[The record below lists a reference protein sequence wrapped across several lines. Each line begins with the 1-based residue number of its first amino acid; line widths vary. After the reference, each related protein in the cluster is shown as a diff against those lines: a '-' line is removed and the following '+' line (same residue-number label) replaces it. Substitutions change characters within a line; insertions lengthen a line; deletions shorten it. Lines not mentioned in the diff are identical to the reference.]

1 MLGSGWLTLRQVR
14 AALQNGRLEE
24 AQQLLGQPNIRGHRK
39 SWAMLADLTR
49 GYVDRGGRQL
59 KQGNVAGAWDD
70 LVRAEQLGPTDAGAR
85 SLRDELTRQGF
96 AQLRV
101 HLEAGEPQRALECLA
116 RLGER
121 AAVHAE
127 YRPLED
133 AVKDWLLTIELAD
146 RGEFALAVQMFARVR
161 RTVTSGPG
169 VERFQACLDDRQ
181 RKFDAA
187 LPPLHEAVDQRRWR
201 DVLPLAE
208 AVLAVAPQHAEAR
221 TAKSRA
227 WTSQAPETIAGS
239 RPEADTEPA
248 EPTTAPP
255 KRFLLWID
263 GVGGYL
269 VCLGPR
275 VTFGQATADGSV
287 DVPLLADVSRLH
299 ATVARDGEGYVV
311 ESVRPLQV
319 NGQTVT
325 KATLT
330 PGDRVTMGA
339 ACQFRFDLPVP
350 VSTSA
355 RLELVSGHR
364 LPLTVDGILLMAE
377 TLVLGG
383 GSQAHVPLPG
393 VERDIIL
400 YRHKDGL
407 GVRYGGSFKVNGRP
421 ANDRE
426 GLPSAATVV
435 GPDFSFAV
443 EPALKVG
450 NPLAPGR

>member
-24 AQQLLGQPNIRGHRK
+24 AQQLLGQPSARGHRK
-39 SWAMLADLTR
+39 SWALLADLTC
-49 GYVDRGGRQL
+49 GYIERGGRHL
-59 KQGNVAGAWDD
+59 RQGNPAGAWDD
-70 LVRAEQLGPTDAGAR
+70 LARAEQLAPTDAGAR
-85 SLRDELTRQGF
+85 MFREELTRLGF
-96 AQLRV
+96 LKLQE
-101 HLEAGEPQRALECLA
+101 HLEAGEPQRAVEALA

-121 AAVHAE
+121 AAVHTE

-146 RGEFALAVQMFARVR
+146 RGEFGLAMQMFARVR
-161 RTVTSGPG
+161 RTVPTAAG
-169 VERFQACLDDRQ
+169 VEQFQMNIEERQ
-181 RKFDAA
+181 RQFNAA

-208 AVLAVAPQHAEAR
+208 AVLAVAPQHSEAR

-227 WTSQAPETIAGS
+227 WHSKAPETMNVGPQAD
-239 RPEADTEPA
+239 ADTEPV
-248 EPTTAPP
+248 EPPTAPP

-269 VCLGPR
+269 ICLGPR

-311 ESVRPLQV
+311 DSIRPLQV
-319 NGQTVT
+319 NGLTVT
-325 KATLT
+325 KATLAS
-330 PGDRVTMGA
+330 GDRVTLGA
-339 ACQFRFDLPVP
+339 ACQFRFTLPVP

-364 LPLTVDGILLMAE
+364 LPVSVDGILLMAE
-377 TLVLGG
+377 TLVLGPG
-383 GSQAHVPLPG
+383 PQAHVPMPDVAKDVL
-393 VERDIIL
+393 L

-407 GVRYGGSFKVNGRP
+407 GVRYAGPYRVNGRP
-421 ANDRE
+421 AEERE
-426 GLPSAATVV
+426 GLPPNATVT

-443 EPALKVG
+443 EPAARK
-450 NPLAPGR
+450 

>member
-24 AQQLLGQPNIRGHRK
+24 AQQLLGQPSARGHRK
-39 SWAMLADLTR
+39 SWALLEQLTR
-49 GYVDRGGRQL
+49 GYVARGERHL
-59 KQGNVAGAWDD
+59 KQENLAGAWDD
-70 LVRAEQLGPTDAGAR
+70 LVRAEQLAPTDPVAR
-85 SLRDELTRQGF
+85 QLREELTRLGF
-96 AQLRV
+96 QQLRE

-133 AVKDWLLTIELAD
+133 AVKDWLLTMELAD
-146 RGEFALAVQMFARVR
+146 RGEFALAMQMFARVR
-161 RTVTSGPG
+161 RNVPDGAG
-169 VERFQACLDDRQ
+169 VGRFQSDLDERQ
-181 RKFDAA
+181 AKFAAA

-221 TAKSRA
+221 QAKSRA
-227 WTSQAPETIAGS
+227 WNSQAPETVAVGP
-239 RPEADTEPA
+239 RAEADTELDEPA
-248 EPTTAPP
+248 GPP

-269 VCLGPR
+269 ILLGPR
-275 VTFGQATADGSV
+275 VTFGQAAAAGSV

-325 KATLT
+325 KATLA
-330 PGDRVTMGA
+330 PGDRVTLGE
-339 ACQFRFDLPVP
+339 ACQFRFLLPVP

-364 LPLTVDGILLMAE
+364 LPVSVDGILLMAE
-377 TLVLGG
+377 TLILGPTP
-383 GSQAHVPLPG
+383 QAHVPLE
-393 VERDIIL
+393 VEKQVLL
-400 YRHKDGL
+400 YRHRDGL
-407 GVRYGGSFKVNGRP
+407 GVRYAGPFRVNGRP
-421 ANDRE
+421 AADRE
-426 GLPSAATVV
+426 GLPSSATVT

-443 EPALKVG
+443 EPAMRVG
-450 NPLAPGR
+450 K

>member
-24 AQQLLGQPNIRGHRK
+24 AQQLLGQPSARGHKK
-39 SWAMLADLTR
+39 SWALLEQLTR
-49 GYVDRGGRQL
+49 GYVARGERHL
-59 KQGNVAGAWDD
+59 KQQNLAGAWDD
-70 LVRAEQLGPTDAGAR
+70 LVRAEQLAPTDPAAR
-85 SLRDELTRQGF
+85 QLREELTRLGF
-96 AQLRV
+96 LQLRE

-127 YRPLED
+127 YRSLED
-133 AVKDWLLTIELAD
+133 AVKDWLLTMELAD
-146 RGEFALAVQMFARVR
+146 RGEFALASQMFARVCR
-161 RTVTSGPG
+161 AVPAGAG
-169 VERFQACLDDRQ
+169 VERFRAALDERQA
-181 RKFDAA
+181 KFAAA

-221 TAKSRA
+221 QAKSRA
-227 WTSQAPETIAGS
+227 WHSQAPETVAAGP
-239 RPEADTEPA
+239 RAAEVDTEPA
-248 EPTTAPP
+248 ESSGPP

-269 VCLGPR
+269 ICLGPR
-275 VTFGQATADGSV
+275 VTFGQAAGGGSV

-325 KATLT
+325 KATLA
-330 PGDRVTMGA
+330 PGDRVTLGV
-339 ACQFRFDLPVP
+339 ACQFRFLLPVP

-364 LPLTVDGILLMAE
+364 LPLSVDGILLMAE
-377 TLVLGG
+377 TLVLGPG
-383 GSQAHVPLPG
+383 PQAHVPLD
-393 VERDIIL
+393 VEKSVML

-407 GVRYGGSFKVNGRP
+407 GVRYTGPFRVNGR
-421 ANDRE
+421 AAAADRE
-426 GLPSAATVV
+426 GLPPNATVA

-443 EPALKVG
+443 EPA
-450 NPLAPGR
+450 AR

>member
-24 AQQLLGQPNIRGHRK
+24 AQQLLAQPSVRGHRK
-39 SWAMLADLTR
+39 SWALLAQLTS
-49 GYVDRGGRQL
+49 GYVDRGGRHLNQQNL
-59 KQGNVAGAWDD
+59 AGAWDD
-70 LVRAEQLGPTDAGAR
+70 LVRAEQLAPTDAGAR
-85 SLRDELTRQGF
+85 TLRDELTRVGF
-96 AQLRV
+96 QQLRA
-101 HLEAGEPQRALECLA
+101 HLEAGEPQRALESLA

-133 AVKDWLLTIELAD
+133 AVKDWLLTMELAD
-146 RGEFALAVQMFARVR
+146 RGEFALAMQMFGRLR
-161 RTVTSGPG
+161 RNVTSGAG
-169 VERFQACLDDRQ
+169 VERFQAALEERQ
-181 RKFDAA
+181 AKFNAN

-227 WTSQAPETIAGS
+227 WTSQAPETIAAGP
-239 RPEADTEPA
+239 RADADTDPTEPS
-248 EPTTAPP
+248 TAPP

-269 VCLGPR
+269 ICLGPR
-275 VTFGQATADGSV
+275 VTFGQASADGSV
-287 DVPLLADVSRLH
+287 DVPLLADVSRMH

-319 NGQTVT
+319 NSQTVT

-330 PGDRVTMGA
+330 PGDRVTLGA
-339 ACQFRFDLPVP
+339 ACQFRFLLPVP
-350 VSTSA
+350 VSSSA

-364 LPLTVDGILLMAE
+364 LPVSVDGILLMAE
-377 TLVLGG
+377 TLVLGPG
-383 GSQAHVPLPG
+383 PQAHVPLPD
-393 VERDIIL
+393 VAANVIL

-407 GVRYGGSFKVNGRP
+407 GIRYAGQFRVNGRP
-421 ANDRE
+421 AQDRE
-426 GLPSAATVV
+426 ALPPSATVT
-435 GPDFSFAV
+435 GPDFSFAI
-443 EPALKVG
+443 EPA
-450 NPLAPGR
+450 GRK

>member
-24 AQQLLGQPNIRGHRK
+24 AQQLLGQPSARGHRK
-39 SWAMLADLTR
+39 SWALLAELTH
-49 GYVDRGGRQL
+49 GYVERGRRHL
-59 KQGNVAGAWDD
+59 KQQNLAGAWDD
-70 LVRAEQLGPTDAGAR
+70 LVRAERLAPTDAGAR
-85 SLRDELTRQGF
+85 KLREDLTTIGF
-96 AQLRV
+96 QQLRG
-101 HLEAGEPQRALECLA
+101 HLEAGEPQRAVEELA

-121 AAVHAE
+121 ATADANH
-127 YRPLED
+127 RPLED

-146 RGEFALAVQMFARVR
+146 RGEFALAMQMFARVR
-161 RTVTSGPG
+161 RAVPNGTG
-169 VERFQACLDDRQ
+169 VERFQAGLEERQ
-181 RKFDAA
+181 AKFNAA

-208 AVLAVAPQHAEAR
+208 QLLAVAPQHAEAR

-227 WTSQAPETIAGS
+227 WTSQAPETMPSGPRA
-239 RPEADTEPA
+239 EADTETE
-248 EPTTAPP
+248 EPTAPP

-269 VCLGPR
+269 ICLGPR
-275 VTFGQATADGSV
+275 VTFGQATAVGSV
-287 DVPLLADVSRLH
+287 DVPLLADVSRMH

-325 KATLT
+325 KATLA
-330 PGDRVTMGA
+330 PGDRVTLGA

-350 VSTSA
+350 VSSSA

-364 LPLTVDGILLMAE
+364 LPLSVDGILLMAE
-377 TLVLGG
+377 TLVLGRG
-383 GSQAHVPLPG
+383 PQAHVPLQE
-393 VERDIIL
+393 VAADVIL
-400 YRHKDGL
+400 YRDRDGL
-407 GVRYGGSFKVNGRP
+407 GVRYAGAFRVNGRS
-421 ANDRE
+421 AADRE
-426 GLPSAATVV
+426 GLPPMATVT

-443 EPALKVG
+443 EPA
-450 NPLAPGR
+450 GR

>member
-24 AQQLLGQPNIRGHRK
+24 AQQLLGQPSVRGHRK
-39 SWAMLADLTR
+39 SWALLSELTR
-49 GYVDRGGRQL
+49 GYVERGGRHL
-59 KQGNVAGAWDD
+59 KQQNVAGAWDD
-70 LVRAEQLGPTDAGAR
+70 LVRAENLAPTDTGAR
-85 SLRDELTRQGF
+85 ELRDELTRIGLER
-96 AQLRV
+96 LRA
-101 HLEAGEPQRALECLA
+101 HLEAGEAQRALECLA

-121 AAVHAE
+121 AAMHPE
-127 YRPLED
+127 HRPLED
-133 AVKDWLLTIELAD
+133 AVKDWLLTMELAD
-146 RGEFALAVQMFARVR
+146 RGEFSLAMQMFARVQR
-161 RTVTSGPG
+161 IVSGGTG
-169 VERFQACLDDRQ
+169 VEKFRSALEERQ
-181 RKFDAA
+181 RKFNAA

-208 AVLAVAPQHAEAR
+208 AVLAVAPQHSEAR

-227 WTSQAPETIAGS
+227 WTSQAPETAPGNRGEEAEACLRETPIAGG
-239 RPEADTEPA
+239 
-248 EPTTAPP
+248 PP
-255 KRFLLWID
+255 KRFLLWVD
-263 GVGGYL
+263 GIGGFL
-269 VCLGPR
+269 ICLGPR

-325 KATLT
+325 KATLV
-330 PGDRVTMGA
+330 PGDRVTLGM
-339 ACQFRFDLPVP
+339 ACQFRFLLPVP

-364 LPLTVDGILLMAE
+364 LPVSVDGILLMAE
-377 TLVLGG
+377 TLVLGSG
-383 GSQAHVPLPG
+383 PQAHVPLPEG
-393 VERDIIL
+393 AKDVIL

-407 GVRYGGSFKVNGRP
+407 GVRYGGPFRVNGRTV
-421 ANDRE
+421 ADRE
-426 GLPSAATVV
+426 VLPPQATVT

-443 EPALKVG
+443 EPA
-450 NPLAPGR
+450 GRAGR

>member
-24 AQQLLGQPNIRGHRK
+24 AEQLLGQPSAQGHRK
-39 SWAMLADLTR
+39 SWALLAELTR
-49 GYVDRGGRQL
+49 GYVERGQRHL
-59 KQGNVAGAWDD
+59 KQGNLAGAWDD
-70 LVRAEQLGPTDAGAR
+70 LARAEQLAPTDAGAR
-85 SLRDELTRQGF
+85 IFREELTRLGF
-96 AQLRV
+96 LKLRE
-101 HLEAGEPQRALECLA
+101 HLEAGEPQRAVEALA

-121 AAVHAE
+121 AAVHTE
-127 YRPLED
+127 YRSLED

-146 RGEFALAVQMFARVR
+146 RGEYGLAMQMFARVR
-161 RTVTSGPG
+161 RTVPTAGG
-169 VERFQACLDDRQ
+169 VEQFQAGIEERQ
-181 RKFDAA
+181 GKFNAA

-227 WTSQAPETIAGS
+227 WHTQAPETMNVGPRADI
-239 RPEADTEPA
+239 DTEPV
-248 EPTTAPP
+248 EPAGPP

-269 VCLGPR
+269 ICLGPR

-319 NGQTVT
+319 NGQAVT
-325 KATLT
+325 KATLI
-330 PGDRVTMGA
+330 PGDRVTLGA
-339 ACQFRFDLPVP
+339 ACQFRFLLPVP

-364 LPLTVDGILLMAE
+364 LPVSVDGILLMAE
-377 TLVLGG
+377 TLVLGPG
-383 GSQAHVPLPG
+383 PQAHVPLPD
-393 VERDIIL
+393 VSKDVLL

-407 GVRYGGSFKVNGRP
+407 GVRYGGPYRVNGRS
-421 ANDRE
+421 ADERE
-426 GLPSAATVV
+426 GLPPNATVT

-443 EPALKVG
+443 EPARK
-450 NPLAPGR
+450 